1 MIRMIKIITSI
12 SSPPVFYSFASK
24 FHVHL
29 GILGSLLL
37 CISLIYA
44 VFFTPP
50 DAQQGEVYK
59 VIYVHVPAAWM
70 SMFLYLI
77 ASAYAIIFWV
87 WRTDVSA
94 VMLRAILPTG
104 AWMTVIAL
112 ISGSLWGK
120 PTWGTYW
127 VWDARLT
134 TELLLL
140 FIYLGLIA
148 TGNLIE
154 DEHKTD
160 KALSIM
166 TVFGIFNIPLIYFS
180 VVFWN
185 TLHQGFS
192 VGVTE
197 AVMSYQVKV
206 SLFFCTLS
214 FWLICSSITL
224 LRAKGLIISRHLN
237 SQWPLKFLKD

>member
-1 MIRMIKIITSI
+1 MFKSFLSI
-12 SSPPVFYSFASK
+12 SSPPVFYSLASRAYPITGYI
-24 FHVHL
+24 
-29 GILGSLLL
+29 GITLIS
-37 CISLIYA
+37 ISLIYGI
-44 VFFTPP
+44 FITPP

-59 VIYVHVPAAWM
+59 VIYLHVPAAWM

-77 ASAYAIIFWV
+77 ACGYAVIFWI

-94 VMLRAILPTG
+94 VMMRAVLPTG

-112 ISGSLWGK
+112 ITGSLWGK

-148 TGNLIE
+148 VGNLIE
-154 DEHKTD
+154 DERKTD
-160 KALSIM
+160 KTLSIM
-166 TVFGIFNIPLIYFS
+166 TVLGIFNIPLIYFS

-192 VGVTE
+192 VGVTQ
-197 AVMSYQVKV
+197 ATMASDIKV
-206 SLFFCTLS
+206 VLFITS
-214 FWLICSSITL
+214 VGFWFICLSITL
-224 LRAKGLIISRHLN
+224 LRAKGLLIARQTETH
-237 SQWPLKFLKD
+237 WPLKYLKLD